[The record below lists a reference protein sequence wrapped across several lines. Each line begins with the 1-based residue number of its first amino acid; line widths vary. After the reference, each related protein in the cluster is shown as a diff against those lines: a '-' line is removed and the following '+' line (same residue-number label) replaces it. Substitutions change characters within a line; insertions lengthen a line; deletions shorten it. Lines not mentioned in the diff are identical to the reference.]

1 MKRILFLNPPIS
13 PEERYGELASAG
25 AMEPPHGLTY
35 LAAVMRA
42 AGWEAR
48 ILDAEA
54 LRMTPRG
61 AADAVLASAPDVLAC
76 TAVTVSISRAAE
88 VAAAVKRARPETV
101 TIVGGVHL
109 TSQPRETME
118 RFPTFDLGVI
128 GEGERALRELCM
140 ALASGGAAGDLP
152 GVVSRGG
159 GSLRSN
165 PPGPYL
171 KDLDTLPLP
180 AWDLLPPLARTYS
193 LPPQSVMQ
201 SPSTSLITSR
211 GCTGRCIFCDT
222 SVFRNVC
229 RAHSAEY
236 VMTMIRTL
244 ARDYGIREI
253 LFEDDNFVLF
263 RARIERLTELLR
275 AERTGVSWSC
285 LARVD
290 MMPQPE
296 TLRAMRAAGC
306 WQMLVGIESGCQE
319 ILDIEK
325 KGITLAQIAEA
336 VRRARDCGMRT
347 KGFLMVGHPTET
359 PDTVART
366 IRFVNSLP
374 LDDVSVTYF
383 TVFPGSPMWPE
394 ASRWGT
400 VSPDF
405 DKMSVFHPTFI
416 PHGFTEESLRAA
428 SRRILRSFYL
438 RPRVVLAYLG
448 RIRSPRQLAAL
459 VRGGVALLKHLFSLR
474 RASSPE
480 K

>member
-54 LRMTPRG
+54 LRMTPG
-61 AADAVLASAPDVLAC
+61 HAAAAAVSLSPDVFAC

-88 VAAAVKRARPETV
+88 VAASVKRSRPGTV
-101 TIVGGVHL
+101 TVLGGVHL

-118 RFPTFDLGVI
+118 RFPCFDYGVI
-128 GEGERALRELCM
+128 GEGERAVREFCE
-140 ALASGGAAGDLP
+140 ALDRGGAPGAVP
-152 GVVSRGG
+152 GVVSREGG
-159 GSLRSN
+159 ELRIA
-165 PPGPYL
+165 PPGPFL
-171 KDLDTLPLP
+171 KNLDALPLP
-180 AWDLLPPLARTYS
+180 AWDLLPPLARTYA

-263 RARIERLTELLR
+263 RARLERLTELLR
-275 AERTGVSWSC
+275 SAGTGVSWSC

-290 MMPQPE
+290 MMPQPA

-319 ILDIEK
+319 ILDLEK

-394 ASRWGT
+394 ASRWGA

-405 DKMSVFHPTFI
+405 DRMSVFHPTFI
-416 PHGFTEESLRAA
+416 PHGFTEASLTEA
-428 SRRILRSFYL
+428 SRRILRCFYL

-459 VRGGVALLKHLFSLR
+459 ARGAMALLKHLLFR
-474 RASSPE
+474 RDASSPE